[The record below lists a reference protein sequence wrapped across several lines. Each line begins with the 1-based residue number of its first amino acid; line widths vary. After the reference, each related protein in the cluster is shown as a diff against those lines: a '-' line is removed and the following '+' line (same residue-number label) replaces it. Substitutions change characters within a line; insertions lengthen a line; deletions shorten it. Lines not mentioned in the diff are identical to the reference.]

1 MSNFLKANPS
11 IRYVSERGKTE
22 LNTTGAYVETE
33 SGDPEF
39 ECCCDFEL
47 KKITVRKISGKCQ
60 TVVSKRFEKG
70 AKAKCQSDWFIGA
83 LKVNCEVK
91 ARLGN

>member
-1 MSNFLKANPS
+1 M
-11 IRYVSERGKTE
+11 
-22 LNTTGAYVETE
+22 ETA
-33 SGDPEF
+33 SGDPKF

-60 TVVSKRFEKG
+60 TVLSESFEKG
-70 AKAKCQSDWFIGA
+70 AKVKCQSDWPISST